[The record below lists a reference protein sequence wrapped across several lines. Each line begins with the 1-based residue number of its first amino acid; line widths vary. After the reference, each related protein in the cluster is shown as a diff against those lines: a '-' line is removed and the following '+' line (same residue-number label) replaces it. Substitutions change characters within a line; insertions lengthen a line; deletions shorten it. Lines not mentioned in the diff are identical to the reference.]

1 LFKPITSAENHVF
14 PFLEPTWLPWVAASL
29 GRRHRRAAFH
39 VRNASVLKQ
48 YVFMH
53 LVKILLPFNDNSGR
67 PFAAEKYAAVRQHLT
82 ERFGGLTAFTRS
94 PAQGTKT
101 GGGKTVHHV
110 VFEVM
115 TETLNAG
122 WWKNYRL
129 QLERDFRQ
137 MKS

>member
-48 YVFMH
+48 YIFMH
-53 LVKILLPFNDNSGR
+53 LVEILLPSMTTADGR
-67 PFAAEKYAAVRQHLT
+67 SPLKNMPQSRQHLT